1 MIVKRDY
8 VKEWLESRKEWPIYN
23 GELPSLQA
31 LVDWVYALGFSEGW
45 DEAANHYSTG
55 GRFVVVEEDEDEG

>member
-31 LVDWVYALGFSEGW
+31 SVDSNYNEGYESGFRNASEG
-45 DEAANHYSTG
+45 Y
-55 GRFVVVEEDEDEG
+55 